1 MTRTRNLLAMMLV
14 VLLVG
19 SVQAQIIATD
29 DFETSTMTDSKIT
42 GGTGFDGDWALR
54 GKAKT
59 DFAIVEQSLQY
70 DNGDIKV
77 DGGKKALQYVASDN
91 GIALMAVRNL
101 PTLSDSVYMSFLIE
115 SSNSTDTND
124 FFQIGFDAGKS
135 TAPNLSVLLQS
146 KFYPRSSTKTGG
158 APSLMAVKQGETFLL
173 VMKAERVENTT
184 NYDQVTLF
192 VNPTSLDESANKSV
206 FQNKNAGISQ
216 IKRLLIRKAFTES
229 GDTFTVDQIRIGK
242 TFESVVK

>member
-1 MTRTRNLLAMMLV
+1 MTRTLNLLSMLMV
-14 VLLVG
+14 VLFAG
-19 SVQAQIIATD
+19 SLQAQIIATD
-29 DFETSTMTDSKIT
+29 DFEAATITDSKMS
-42 GGTGFDGDWALR
+42 GGSGFDGDWILR
-54 GKAKT
+54 GTAKT
-59 DFAIVEQSLQY
+59 DFSIVEQSLQY
-70 DNGDIKV
+70 DSGDIKV
-77 DGGKKALQYVASDN
+77 EGGKKALQYVASDK

-101 PTLSDSVYMSFLIE
+101 PTQTETVFLSFLIQA
-115 SSNSTDTND
+115 SNSTDTND

-135 TAPNLSVLLQS
+135 SAPNLSVLLQS
-146 KFYPRSSTKTGG
+146 KFYPRSSTATGG

-173 VMKAERVENTT
+173 VMKAEHVENTT

-206 FQNKNAGISQ
+206 HQTKNSGISQ
-216 IKRLLIRKAFTES
+216 IKRLLIRKAFTEA